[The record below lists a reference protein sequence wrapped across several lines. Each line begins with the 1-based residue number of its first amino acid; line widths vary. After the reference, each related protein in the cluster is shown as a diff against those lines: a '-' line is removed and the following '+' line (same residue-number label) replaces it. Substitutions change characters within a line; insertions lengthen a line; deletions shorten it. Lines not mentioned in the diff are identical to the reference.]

1 MSDVSRV
8 TANLPTPVVPSG
20 AEATKAAVAGTSAEF
35 ATLASSEF
43 ARATFPN
50 SGPIV
55 DTRFPFS
62 PAQLQL
68 ADPRLAI
75 KANLN
80 PILLQAPAS
89 GDVGLA
95 SGIDQLMAE
104 AKATLSDPN
113 ATLEQQIAAQ
123 EKMQRALLMFEMA
136 SFFIK
141 QESDLKRAVLGNLK
155 N

>member
-8 TANLPTPVVPSG
+8 TANLPTVVPSG
-20 AEATKAAVAGTSAEF
+20 AEATKATVAGQSAEF
-35 ATLASSEF
+35 ATLAAREF
-43 ARATFPN
+43 SPGTFPT

-68 ADPRLAI
+68 ADPIAAI
-75 KANLN
+75 RADLSST
-80 PILLQAPAS
+80 LLRAPAS

-95 SGIDQLMAE
+95 SGIDKLMEE

-113 ATLEQQIAAQ
+113 ATLEEQIAAQ
-123 EKMQRALLMFEMA
+123 EKMSRALLMFEIT

>member
-1 MSDVSRV
+1 MTEVSRA

-35 ATLASSEF
+35 ATLASKEF
-43 ARATFPN
+43 SRATFPD
-50 SGPIV
+50 SSPIV

-80 PILLQAPAS
+80 PLLQAPAS